1 MSVNLYKETSSA
13 IRELGSE
20 LRGVLEELD
29 PAVGQPLL
37 DRLSVA
43 PHPSPLLVFTGQYSS
58 GKSTLI
64 KALTQGAA
72 GVVIGS
78 GVTTEAVEEF
88 DWDGDVRLVDTPGV
102 HAGRPHHDDLAENAL
117 QSADLVLF
125 AVTVELFDNVL
136 TEHLRDVIGRLGK
149 SRQTMIVVTKAGTMG
164 AAEGVRDAAIRDAL
178 GSFDKVP
185 WVECDAQY
193 YLDGLALAPIDETA
207 SRAFVE
213 ESGLD
218 NVATLINRFAAQ
230 QGEEGTLRQP
240 LQHIAALAFQ
250 AIADL
255 TDDPDEQ
262 AALTVLSRQHSALS
276 KKRIHLSSLLEARAH
291 EFRKTAL
298 RAATQFAD
306 RVESN
311 LQQNQLQGSADDEH
325 EKALATLN
333 GDLGEALVRFEDAV
347 RQLLEVQFDD
357 LTSEILEIE
366 ASPFGRISVQI
377 SEAATSGLETPHIA
391 VRRGGSPHQQMP
403 SWAGGLSQHL
413 KKFNEVWGA
422 GTGTRAAAGSAGHKV
437 VLKVGKTFGKKF
449 KPWEAVRFANNI
461 GRAARVGN
469 VVITVGQEL
478 YGVVADERSAVRA
491 ERELIQRRRDITD
504 QVQTHADGVVTDAL
518 RTVNDSLEDLFGP
531 ELQRI
536 NSLAQEIQGTRTT
549 RSGYRERLL
558 AVRERAHTTLTT
570 LSSANSKAL
579 QHDAG
584 AAAP

>member
-1 MSVNLYKETSSA
+1 M
-13 IRELGSE
+13 
-20 LRGVLEELD
+20 
-29 PAVGQPLL
+29 
-37 DRLSVA
+37 
-43 PHPSPLLVFTGQYSS
+43 VFTGQYSS

-64 KALTQGAA
+64 KALTQGEA

-78 GVTTEAVEEF
+78 GVTTDAVEEF

-102 HAGRPHHDDLAENAL
+102 HAGRPHHDDLAEKAL

-136 TEHLRDVIGRLGK
+136 SEHLRDVIGRLGK
-149 SRQTMIVVTKAGTMG
+149 SRQTMIVVTKSGTMG

-193 YLDGLALAPIDETA
+193 YLDGLALAPIDEAA

-218 NVATLINRFAAQ
+218 NVASLINRFAAQ
-230 QGEEGTLRQP
+230 QGEQGTLRQP

-250 AIADL
+250 SIADL

-262 AALTVLSRQHSALS
+262 AALTVLSRQHSALA
-276 KKRIHLSSLLEARAH
+276 KKRIHLNSLLEARAG
-291 EFRKTAL
+291 EFRKAAG
-298 RAATQFAD
+298 RAATRFAD
-306 RVESN
+306 HIESN
-311 LQQNQLQGSADDEH
+311 EQQNGLQGSTDDEH
-325 EKALATLN
+325 DKALATLN
-333 GDLGEALVRFEDAV
+333 DDLGGALVRFEDAV

-357 LTSEILEIE
+357 LASEILEIE
-366 ASPFGRISVQI
+366 ASPFGRISVGLG
-377 SEAATSGLETPHIA
+377 EAATSGFEAPNVA
-391 VRRGGSPHQQMP
+391 VRRGGPPHQQMP
-403 SWAGGLSQHL
+403 GWAGGFSQHL

-422 GTGTRAAAGSAGHKV
+422 GTGTRAAAGSVGHKV
-437 VLKVGKTFGKKF
+437 VFKVGKAFHKKF
-449 KPWEAVRFANNI
+449 KPWEAVRLANNVGKI
-461 GRAARVGN
+461 AKAGN
-469 VVITVGQEL
+469 VVFTVGQEL
-478 YGVVADERSAVRA
+478 YGVVADERSAVKA
-491 ERELIQRRRDITD
+491 ERERTQRHRDITE
-504 QVQTHADGVVTDAL
+504 QILAQADGIVMDAL

-536 NSLAQEIQGTRTT
+536 DRLAQEIHGTRTT

-558 AVRERAHTTLTT
+558 AVRERAQSTLTT

-579 QHDAG
+579 QYDAG